1 FPSAGALQGQGREVR
16 RREHHSQG
24 SQEGLTRL
32 SAFEDLTMN
41 KNIARLRRAKST
53 RAHIRELG
61 VPRLSVLRTGQH
73 LYAQVFTA
81 DGSKVLAAA
90 STTQSDVKDGLK
102 NGKNAD
108 AAAKVGK
115 AIAEKAKAAGIEK
128 VAFDRSGYRYHVRIK
143 VLADAAREGGLQF

>member
-1 FPSAGALQGQGREVR
+1 
-16 RREHHSQG
+16 
-24 SQEGLTRL
+24 
-32 SAFEDLTMN
+32 MN

-53 RAHIRELG
+53 RSHIRTLG

-90 STTQSDVKDGLK
+90 STTQADVKDGLK

-108 AAAKVGK
+108 AAVKVGK

-128 VAFDRSGYRYHVRIK
+128 VAFDRSGYRYHGRIK
-143 VLADAAREGGLQF
+143 ALADAAREGGLQF